1 MYGLDRACIY
11 ADVQTDILYVR
22 ERIKI
27 LFPKSFSESLSNHNN
42 SYKIDEKNINF
53 IKVEEKKIKKET
65 TIKIDFSY
73 PRFFSK
79 DNVIPLD
86 SELEKI
92 LVEQKILKIFK
103 DLIDYEISEEN
114 LKYEYFEFTLQ
125 EKIKHFYEY
134 HNIISIFYK
143 SLTRK
148 FRDIDKIQYYNFNKI
163 ENKFY
168 TTGFIFQP
176 FQGWKIRLYSKS
188 HEHNK
193 KSEDKIIGT
202 FLRLEHRISKKLI
215 KDYFLTNSIKYISIQ
230 GIKDFIKVK
239 ISKILAEIIVEE
251 IEKSVDIL
259 KQKFKNFRCQELDSL
274 VRDNLEWIFDYK
286 ILDDIITSSTNKSY
300 RQIIFYRQKIKK
312 ILSHSQ
318 EFNSPKRSFFNNLE
332 RLELFFNNL
341 ILSDIKVKC
350 NTKKHLTFFCKNRKK
365 KLPIFEDF

>member
-11 ADVQTDILYVR
+11 ADVQTNILYVR

-42 SYKIDEKNINF
+42 SYQINESNINY
-53 IKVEEKKIKKET
+53 IKIEEKKLKRET
-65 TIKIDFSY
+65 RIKIDFSY

-79 DNVIPLD
+79 DNIVPIN

-92 LVEQKILKIFK
+92 VVEQYILGIYNQ
-103 DLIDYEISEEN
+103 LIDYKINEDD
-114 LKYEYFEFTLQ
+114 LKYDYFEFTLQ
-125 EKIKHFYEY
+125 EKIKNFYEY
-134 HNIISIFYK
+134 HNIISVFYK
-143 SLTRK
+143 SLTRR
-148 FRDIDKIQYYNFNKI
+148 FSDIEKVQYYNFNKI

-176 FQGWKIRLYSKS
+176 ISGWKIRLYSKA

-202 FLRLEHRISKKLI
+202 FIRLEHRISKRLI
-215 KDYFLTNSIKYISIQ
+215 KDYFLINSIKNISIQ
-230 GIKDFIKVK
+230 GIKDYIKIK
-239 ISKILAEIIVEE
+239 ISKILTEIIIEE
-251 IEKSVDIL
+251 IEKSVDTL
-259 KQKFKNFRCQELDSL
+259 KSKFKDFRCQELDSL

-286 ILDDIITSSTNKSY
+286 ILDDIITSLSCKSY

-312 ILSHSQ
+312 ILLHSQ
-318 EFNSPKRSFFNNLE
+318 EFSSPKRSFFNNLE
-332 RLELFFNNL
+332 RLESFFNNL

-350 NTKKHLTFFCKNRKK
+350 NTKKHLTFFYKK
-365 KLPIFEDF
+365 